1 MNSFAHCLGR
11 YANGR
16 GLPFYC
22 LRIVLLNG
30 RRLYFYNPRYRMRAT
45 WMNSFAHCLGR
56 YANGRGLP
64 FYIKKVSQ
72 CFVDFRLL

>member
-1 MNSFAHCLGR
+1 MNSFAHGLGH
-11 YANGR
+11 
-16 GLPFYC
+16 C

-30 RRLYFYNPRYRMRAT
+30 RRLYFYNPRDCKRAT
-45 WMNSFAHCLGR
+45 WVNSFAHGLGR